1 MAKTTDVYSIKTVNN
16 VDGRIQN
23 SDTTSK
29 ITVWTAGS
37 DDGVLKSLG
46 LSSTDTAAA
55 IINVYVNVGGAGTD
69 RLMGAVPVPA
79 LSGFNGTTS
88 PVDVLAFL
96 GLTSLDAYGNRVY
109 LAQAGTTIKIA
120 AQVTLTS
127 GKEVDAF
134 GEGGNL

>member
-16 VDGRIQN
+16 VDGKIG
-23 SDTTSK
+23 SADTTTK
-29 ITVWTAGS
+29 ITVWTAGG

-79 LSGFNGTTS
+79 LSGFNGTLQ
-88 PVDVLAFL
+88 PVDALAFL
-96 GLTSLDAYGNRVY
+96 ALTSLDGFGNRTY
-109 LAQAGTTIKIA
+109 QAQAGTTIKIA

-134 GEGGNL
+134 GEGGNY